1 MAPTVKESILIMP
14 AIFNAL
20 PGFEVPMS
28 SVLASLASLWEM
40 GKPGAKSAPSEF
52 RASQMNLVL
61 HLGHDHTPE
70 SARGMFDAV
79 LRFAQRYPCRIVA
92 LCPRLSETGKD
103 DLGAKVFGECYIGKS
118 RAEMSCC
125 EAVIVGYPN
134 SQRGFLENQV
144 TTLIESDLPL
154 YYWPSRVRS
163 GPKIAE
169 YDFFLT
175 HAKRIVIDS
184 SIENETVLDFD
195 WPKPENLHDL
205 ANARLLQVRQSV
217 GQFLSYY
224 APSDLIRGL
233 TKVEIVAEPGLKAE
247 AGFLRKWV
255 RGNLRA
261 CADETG
267 VGFDDEVVEVRPSS
281 EGGRSM
287 ELAWVYT
294 DERSFTWA
302 VDFESGRASIES
314 NFGGTRVS
322 RTSIVRLLTTEQAL
336 GEALFF

>member
-1 MAPTVKESILIMP
+1 MP

-28 SVLASLASLWEM
+28 SVLGTLASLWEM

-70 SARGMFDAV
+70 SARRMFDAV

-92 LCPRLSETGKD
+92 LCPRMSETGSD
-103 DLGAKVFGECYIGKS
+103 ELGAKVFGECYIGKS

-163 GPKIAE
+163 GPKIAD
-169 YDFFLT
+169 YGFFLNQ
-175 HAKRIVIDS
+175 AKRIVIDS
-184 SIENETVLDFD
+184 AIENETVLAFN
-195 WPKPENLHDL
+195 WPKPENLRDL
-205 ANARLLQVRQSV
+205 ADARLLQVRQSV
-217 GQFLSYY
+217 GQFLSSYP
-224 APSDLIRGL
+224 PSELIRDL
-233 TKVEIVAEPGLKAE
+233 ARVEIAAEPGLKAE

-255 RGNLRA
+255 EGNLRA
-261 CADETG
+261 CAEDSGGAVSEP
-267 VGFDDEVVEVRPSS
+267 VVEVRPSLE
-281 EGGRSM
+281 EGGSM
-287 ELAWVYT
+287 AMAWVYT
-294 DERSFTWA
+294 DGRSFTWS

-314 NFGGTRVS
+314 NLGGTRVS
-322 RTSIVRLLTTEQAL
+322 RSSIVRLLTTERAL